1 MSKRYIRL
9 KELMPNLSKNYIP
22 SEEYLDLT
30 DGLRRN
36 EVYPI
41 KTDAFGN
48 QVSILERES
57 INKIYLLGASTV
69 ESIYI
74 RPSARPHTYLERLL
88 LESGY
93 DYSVFNLGTSGT
105 HTLSIINIIIN
116 KIGNMKGSTLIITL
130 PSNDLSVL
138 SFKKNYFN
146 SHYRFSSVL
155 PALDKKLTY
164 QPVLDFEPYI
174 KNLEIIASICKILEL
189 NLVFTTI
196 IYTGFD
202 ENLRKLNSLAIGFCK
217 SNNISIIDFKNK
229 FIDSSDFFYDKLH
242 FLPKG
247 SEFYAQ
253 TIFESV
259 KDNLISSGLDL
270 SLIHI

>member
-138 SFKKNYFN
+138 SFKK
-146 SHYRFSSVL
+146 
-155 PALDKKLTY
+155 KL
-164 QPVLDFEPYI
+164 F
-174 KNLEIIASICKILEL
+174 
-189 NLVFTTI
+189 
-196 IYTGFD
+196 
-202 ENLRKLNSLAIGFCK
+202 
-217 SNNISIIDFKNK
+217 
-229 FIDSSDFFYDKLH
+229 
-242 FLPKG
+242 
-247 SEFYAQ
+247 
-253 TIFESV
+253 
-259 KDNLISSGLDL
+259 
-270 SLIHI
+270 